1 MTGLPSPRFPRR
13 ILLAAPRGFCAGVVR
28 AIDVVDLAL
37 DCVEPPLYVRK
48 EIVHNLHVVRGF
60 EKRGVRFVD
69 ELTQVPDGATVIFS
83 AHGISPCVREEAARR
98 GLNVIDATCPLV
110 TKVHLEAIRFARLG
124 YRIIL
129 IGHPGHE
136 EVEGT
141 MGEALARIALVSSV
155 AEAEAVDIP
164 DPERVAY
171 ITQTTLSMEDT
182 RPIVETLKRRFP
194 KIEGPAKDD
203 ICYATQNRQ
212 LAVRALAREAPVIL
226 VIGSKNSS
234 NSNRLVEEAVL
245 AGSKAYLVDDASG
258 IDPAWLEGAETVGV
272 TSGASAPEFLVDQ
285 IITNLKSLGAREV
298 EDLVTIEEDVHFP
311 LPVELAHAR
320 ARRGTV
326 SLPGIPG

>member
-1 MTGLPSPRFPRR
+1 MTAPLRFPKR

-48 EIVHNLHVVRGF
+48 EIVHNMHVVRGF

-69 ELTQVPDGATVIFS
+69 ELSQVPDGATVIFS
-83 AHGISPCVREEAARR
+83 AHGISPAVRQDAARR
-98 GLNVIDATCPLV
+98 ALTVIDATCPLV
-110 TKVHLEAIRFARLG
+110 TKVHLEAIRFARLN

-141 MGEALARIALVSSV
+141 MGEALSRIALVSSV
-155 AEAEAVDIP
+155 AEAEAVEVADG
-164 DPERVAY
+164 ERVAY

-182 RPIVETLKRRFP
+182 RPIVETLQRRFP
-194 KIEGPAKDD
+194 GIEGPAKAD

-234 NSNRLVEEAVL
+234 NSNRLVEEALL
-245 AGSKAYLVDDASG
+245 AGSRAYLVDDAAG
-258 IDPAWLEGAETVGV
+258 VDPAWLEGVETVGV

-285 IITNLKSLGAREV
+285 IVAALKSLGAERV
-298 EDLVTIEEDVHFP
+298 EDLVTIEEDVHFA
-311 LPVELAHAR
+311 LPAELVEAR
-320 ARRGTV
+320 ARRGGV
-326 SLPGIPG
+326 ALPSLPA

>member
-1 MTGLPSPRFPRR
+1 MAPKRL
-13 ILLAAPRGFCAGVVR
+13 LLAAPRGFCAGVVR

-37 DCVEPPLYVRK
+37 ECVEPPLYVRR

-69 ELTQVPDGATVIFS
+69 ELDEVPDGATVIFS
-83 AHGISPCVREEAARR
+83 AHGIAPRVREAAALRK
-98 GLNVIDATCPLV
+98 LNVIDATCPLV
-110 TKVHLEAIRFARLG
+110 TKVHLEAIRFARQK

-141 MGEALARIALVSSV
+141 MGEAESRIALVSSV
-155 AEAEAVDIP
+155 AEAETVEVE
-164 DPERVAY
+164 DPGRVAY

-182 RPIVETLKRRFP
+182 RPIVEALKRRFP
-194 KIEGPAKDD
+194 RIAGPAKAD

-212 LAVRALAREAPVIL
+212 VAVRALARQAPVIL

-234 NSNRLVEEAVL
+234 NSNRRVEEAEL
-245 AGSKAYLVDDASG
+245 AGARAYLVDDASG
-258 IDPAWLEGAETVGV
+258 VDPAWLEGADTVGL

-285 IITNLKSLGAREV
+285 MIAHLKSLGAEEV
-298 EDLVTIEEDVHFP
+298 EDLVTVEEDVHFP
-311 LPVELAHAR
+311 LPGELLDAR
-320 ARRGTV
+320 ARRGSAALPTV
-326 SLPGIPG
+326 PA

>member
-1 MTGLPSPRFPRR
+1 MTAPLRFPKR

-69 ELTQVPDGATVIFS
+69 ELSQVPDWATVIFS
-83 AHGISPCVREEAARR
+83 AHGISPAVREEAARR
-98 GLNVIDATCPLV
+98 GLTVIDATCPLV
-110 TKVHLEAIRFARLG
+110 TKVHLEAVRFARLN

-141 MGEALARIALVSSV
+141 MGEALLRISLVSSV
-155 AEAEAVDIP
+155 AEAEAVDVA
-164 DPERVAY
+164 DGERVAY

-182 RPIVETLKRRFP
+182 RPIVETLQRRFP
-194 KIEGPAKDD
+194 GIEGPAKAD

-234 NSNRLVEEAVL
+234 NSNRRVEEALL
-245 AGSKAYLVDDASG
+245 AGSRAYLVDDAAG
-258 IDPAWLEGAETVGV
+258 VDPAWLEGAETVGV

-285 IITNLKSLGAREV
+285 IVAALKSLGAERV
-298 EDLVTIEEDVHFP
+298 EDLVTIEEDVHFA
-311 LPVELAHAR
+311 LPAELVEAR
-320 ARRGTV
+320 ARRAGV
-326 SLPGIPG
+326 ALPSLPA

>member
-1 MTGLPSPRFPRR
+1 MSGAPAPAFPRR
-13 ILLAAPRGFCAGVVR
+13 VVLAAPRGFCAGVVR

-37 DCVEPPLYVRK
+37 ECVEPPLYVRR

-60 EKRGVRFVD
+60 EKRGVRFVEELD
-69 ELTQVPDGATVIFS
+69 EVPDGAAVVFS
-83 AHGISPCVREEAARR
+83 AHGIAPRVREEAQRR
-98 GLNVIDATCPLV
+98 GLKVIDATCPLV
-110 TKVHLEAIRFARLG
+110 TKVHLEAIRFERLG

-129 IGHPGHE
+129 IGHPNHE

-141 MGEALARIALVSSV
+141 MGEAESRIALVSSV
-155 AEAEAVDIP
+155 AEAEAVDVENP
-164 DPERVAY
+164 DRVAY

-194 KIEGPAKDD
+194 NIAGPAKDD

-234 NSNRLVEEAVL
+234 NSNRLVEEAQL
-245 AGSKAYLVDDASG
+245 AGARAYLVDDASG
-258 IDPAWLEGAETVGV
+258 VDPAWLEGAATVGV

-285 IITNLKSLGAREV
+285 MVAHLTALGAESV
-298 EDLVTIEEDVHFP
+298 ERLVTVEEDVHFP
-311 LPVELAHAR
+311 LPAELVEAR
-320 ARRGTV
+320 ARRAAV
-326 SLPGIPG
+326 ALPAIPV